1 MKDKQLH
8 IRITEKEHK
17 LLRIICIHKGL
28 TIQKLT
34 HNLLKD
40 FLTKNKSCLST
51 LSDKLKK

>member
-17 LLRIICIHKGL
+17 LLRIICIHKELSIQEL
-28 TIQKLT
+28 TY
-34 HNLLKD
+34 NLLKD
-40 FLTKNKSCLST
+40 FLSKNEYCLSI

>member
-28 TIQKLT
+28 SIQELT

-40 FLTKNKSCLST
+40 FLNKNKSCLST
-51 LSDKLKK
+51 LSEKLKK